1 MERGKEAR
9 MVACMIE
16 VYCRDHHGKGRQLCP
31 DCQALLDYAK
41 LRLSKC
47 PHGDNKPFCSNCAR
61 PCYKPDMKEKIRL
74 VMRYA
79 GPRML
84 LHHPIV
90 AIRHVVEMRR
100 EKGGRAHAG

>member
-1 MERGKEAR
+1 
-9 MVACMIE
+9 
-16 VYCRDHHGKGRQLCP
+16 
-31 DCQALLDYAK
+31 
-41 LRLSKC
+41 
-47 PHGDNKPFCSNCAR
+47 
-61 PCYKPDMKEKIRL
+61 MKEKIRL